1 MLRMAWRNLWRNR
14 RRTLITLASIAFGVL
29 LAVTMLGISNYKYY
43 EMIAQ
48 STRMGLGH
56 VSVLPKGYQE
66 APSFKLRLRGTAAL
80 RGLALGRPGV
90 TAVLP
95 RVEGPALFATAAR
108 NVGGVFFALDPALE
122 RPQDNSFLE
131 SINAGALFKD
141 RDASTAVVGAGLAT
155 KLKLGLGRKMVVTVS
170 DVHGQMSSILVRVC
184 GTFQTGV
191 EEVDGGGIL
200 LPLGTAQ
207 KLLGYGPDE
216 ATALAVVLADER
228 DSEATAVGLGAAIRQ
243 PDVEVLPWK
252 DALPQVWGLI
262 QVDKVGRHLILLV
275 LSLMIAM
282 GVLNT
287 SLMSVIERRREFGV
301 MLALGLSP
309 WDLIRLV
316 LTEALLT
323 GLVGLSAGGVVSAP
337 WIWYLQAHGIDLRA
351 MVKGNGNGVEVNGAM
366 LKPIFHAIY
375 YPETVALIVGT
386 ALGLVLAAGIYPA
399 WKAGSVPPVEA
410 IRND

>member
-1 MLRMAWRNLWRNR
+1 MAWRNLWRNR

-66 APSFKLRLRGTAAL
+66 APSFKLRLGGAAAL
-80 RGLALGRPGV
+80 RGLALGLPGV
-90 TAVLP
+90 EAVLP
-95 RVEGPALFATAAR
+95 RVQGPALFATAAR

-122 RPQDNSFLE
+122 RPQDNTFLQ
-131 SINAGALFKD
+131 SIDAGALFQD
-141 RDASTAVVGAGLAT
+141 RGASMAVVGAGLAK
-155 KLKLGLGRKMVVTVS
+155 KLKLGLGKKLVVTVS

-184 GTFQTGV
+184 GTFRTGV
-191 EEVDGGGIL
+191 EEIDGAGVL

-216 ATALAVVLADER
+216 ATALAVVLRDER
-228 DSEATAVGLGAAIRQ
+228 GSGATAAELGAAIRQ
-243 PDVEVLPWK
+243 PGVVVLPWK
-252 DALPQVWGLI
+252 DSLPQVWGLI

-323 GLVGLSAGGVVSAP
+323 GLVGLSAGGLVSSP

-375 YPETVALIVGT
+375 YPETVAMIVAT

-399 WKAGSVPPVEA
+399 WRAGSVPPVEA

>member
-56 VSVLPKGYQE
+56 VTVLPKGYLE
-66 APSFKLRLRGTAAL
+66 APSFKLRLGNAAAL
-80 RGLALGRPGV
+80 RALALGRPGV
-90 TAVLP
+90 DAAVP
-95 RVEGPALFATAAR
+95 RVQGPALFATAAR

-122 RPQDNSFLE
+122 RPADNTLLQ
-131 SINAGALFKD
+131 SIDSGALFKD
-141 RDASTAVVGAGLAT
+141 REASMAVVGEGLAR
-155 KLKLGLGRKMVVTVS
+155 KLKLGLGKKMVVTVS
-170 DVHGQMSSILVRVC
+170 DVHGQMSSILVRVS
-184 GTFQTGV
+184 GTFKTGV
-191 EEVDGGGIL
+191 AEIDGGGVL

-216 ATALAVVLADER
+216 ATALALVLGDER
-228 DSEATAVGLGAAIRQ
+228 DSDATALALGAAIHD
-243 PDVEVLPWK
+243 PGVEVLPWE
-252 DALPQVWGLI
+252 DSLPQVWGLI
-262 QVDKVGRHLILLV
+262 QVDRVGRRLILLV

-301 MLALGLSP
+301 MLALGLAP

-316 LTEALLT
+316 LTESLLT
-323 GLVGLSAGGVVSAP
+323 GLVGLAAGGAVSAP
-337 WIWYLQAHGIDLRA
+337 WIWYLKAHGIDLR
-351 MVKGNGNGVEVNGAM
+351 GLLPNGGVEVNGAM

-375 YPETVALIVGT
+375 YPETVALIVGA